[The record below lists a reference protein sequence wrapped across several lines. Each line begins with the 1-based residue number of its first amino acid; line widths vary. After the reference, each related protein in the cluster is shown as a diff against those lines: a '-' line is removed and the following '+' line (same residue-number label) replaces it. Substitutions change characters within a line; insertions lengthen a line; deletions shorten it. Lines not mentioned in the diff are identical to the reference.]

1 VRLSRIQLDLI
12 SRAVVEGLAQAGYVE
27 ASDPTA
33 LTEQV
38 RHLIAEDLLVED
50 RLNDEVREI
59 LGKHEGELRRQGVEY
74 HEMFKVIKQ
83 KLVRERKLIL

>member
-1 VRLSRIQLDLI
+1 MRLSRIQLDLV
-12 SRAVVEGLAQAGYVE
+12 SRALVEKLSAAGYIE
-27 ASDPTA
+27 AADPAA
-33 LTEQV
+33 LTDQV
-38 RHLIAEDLLVED
+38 RHLIVEDLMVED
-50 RLNDEVREI
+50 RLNEEVREI

>member
-1 VRLSRIQLDLI
+1 MRLSRIQLDLI
-12 SRAVVEGLAQAGYVE
+12 SRALVERLASAGYIE
-27 ASDPTA
+27 ASDPAA

-38 RHLIAEDLLVED
+38 RHQIAEDLMVEN

-59 LGKHEGELRRQGVEY
+59 LDKHENELRRQGVEY